1 MFDNGDDCD
10 VGSKKLEA
18 ILSTTTT
25 TTTITT
31 TTTTTTTTVL
41 GVNSKCDPRN
51 DACDI
56 SKELHC
62 NIEFYE
68 CRYITTTVPSKTAPT
83 TVFHNAKPTRTPTNN
98 IGGIVGGVVGVLV
111 VLIVGTFVGRQCSR
125 PTDEVDVEVGVRA
138 EVRARMH
145 RQPRPQQQQQQPE
158 PAAPQ
163 HAYGQTTPN
172 PSFNHEHAA
181 NQEATYAEIAEEP
194 AYEPVDPNR
203 PSVYDTGGLPG
214 AKDHALRDMQL
225 SQQLDDD
232 EDDFDI

>member
-1 MFDNGDDCD
+1 M
-10 VGSKKLEA
+10 
-18 ILSTTTT
+18 TTTT
-25 TTTITT
+25 TT
-31 TTTTTTTTVL
+31 
-41 GVNSKCDPRN
+41 
-51 DACDI
+51 
-56 SKELHC
+56 
-62 NIEFYE
+62 
-68 CRYITTTVPSKTAPT
+68 AP
-83 TVFHNAKPTRTPTNN
+83 V
-98 IGGIVGGVVGVLV
+98 VGGALGGVAFLV
-111 VLIVGTFVGRQCSR
+111 VFGVVVYQCGAKK
-125 PTDEVDVEVGVRA
+125 GVP

-145 RQPRPQQQQQQPE
+145 PQPRPQQQQQQPE

-172 PSFNHEHAA
+172 PSFNHDHAA